1 MKNMAMWR
9 CEMKK
14 ALVTQKGL
22 LILAICIFLRLLTAA
37 MMPELKDDRI
47 KMSQKQ
53 YDRYLAVLHGANT
66 PEKSE
71 FIISERDNC
80 ESVKAAQASMEMSHR
95 EGVLSEEEW
104 REWQDELEQAYL
116 HENSSKL
123 WTEKAEQFAGQ
134 DEALAPAHYFYE
146 YGWQT
151 VFFLLSIP
159 DALTALVFVFLAAQ
173 SIGAERSSGMLS
185 ILLTAK
191 EGRGRL
197 YAAKLST
204 ILVICLAAGL
214 LGAVLETAVFAIRG
228 FLREGGIPIY
238 SETFFATDCPLRLS
252 LWQGYLII
260 EATRIFGAL
269 CLAAFT
275 FGLSAWI
282 KKASNLMA
290 VCVAIVGISF
300 LIPVPTLFLFTFGG
314 ILSGSRLLLT
324 SGQTGIPIL
333 LPVLAAFLYGVVSCI
348 VGYVKYV
355 KPA

>member
-1 MKNMAMWR
+1 MKDMAMWR

-22 LILAICIFLRLLTAA
+22 LILAVCIFLRLLTAA

-53 YDRYLAVLHGANT
+53 YDQYLAVLHGANT

-71 FIISERDNC
+71 FIISERDHC
-80 ESVKAAQASMEMSHR
+80 ESVKAAKDSMEMSHR
-95 EGVLSEEEW
+95 EGALSEEEW

-123 WTEKAEQFAGQ
+123 WAEKAEQFAGQ

-197 YAAKLST
+197 YAAKLMA

-214 LGAVLETAVFAIRG
+214 TGTALETAVFAIRG
-228 FLREGGIPIY
+228 FLRERSIPIY
-238 SETFFATDCPLRLS
+238 SATFFATNCPLRFS
-252 LWQGYLII
+252 LWQGYLVI
-260 EATRIFGAL
+260 EATRVFGEI
-269 CLAAFT
+269 CLASFT

-282 KKASNLMA
+282 RKASNLMA
-290 VCVAIVGISF
+290 VCVAIVGIPF
-300 LIPVPTLFLFTFGG
+300 LIPVPALFLFTFGG
-314 ILSGSRLLLT
+314 ILSGSRMLLS
-324 SGQTGIPIL
+324 SGQTGILIL
-333 LPVLAAFLYGVVSCI
+333 LPVLAAFLYGGVSCI

-355 KPA
+355 KPS